1 MSRNIANRSRA
12 RSLLVAV
19 TLALG
24 VLTAFS
30 QPGRA
35 FASFSGADRQEQP
48 VASEPAA
55 VAAAPAAP
63 AGPSA
68 AAIAKQQRM
77 AAKQRAMQAAMARQQ
92 AAMARQQQAEGSR
105 RAARRAFVGGLL
117 IGVLAARR
125 R

>member
-1 MSRNIANRSRA
+1 MNRKIARRSA

-19 TLALG
+19 ALAVGALTTL
-24 VLTAFS
+24 S

-48 VASEPAA
+48 AASEPAA
-55 VAAAPAAP
+55 VAATPAR
-63 AGPSA
+63 PSA
-68 AAIAKQQRM
+68 AAVAQQRRM
-77 AAKQRAMQAAMARQQ
+77 AAKQRAMHAAMAR
-92 AAMARQQQAEGSR
+92 QQAEGSR
-105 RAARRAFVGGLL
+105 RAARRAFVGGLI